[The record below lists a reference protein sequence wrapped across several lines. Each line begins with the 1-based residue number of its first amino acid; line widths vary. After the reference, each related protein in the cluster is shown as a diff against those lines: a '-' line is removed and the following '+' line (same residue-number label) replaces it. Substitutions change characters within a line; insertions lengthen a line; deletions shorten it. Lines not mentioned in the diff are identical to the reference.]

1 MQEESIE
8 EGRKIIITSLEVSNI
23 EKLDRYELIFNI
35 NHFLTHYEEQT
46 KSKVYKR
53 LKNESRDNKS

>member
-8 EGRKIIITSLEVSNI
+8 EGKRIVITSLIESNI

-35 NHFLTHYEEQT
+35 NFFLCNYEKET
-46 KSKVYKR
+46 GIKV
-53 LKNESRDNKS
+53 LKKEKKCSGLES